1 MSKHVFTVVV
11 AVIIGVSLLLYMF
24 AFQVRESEVAVVL
37 RFGKPAA
44 QLPKFMVVS
53 EGYTNLIAGF
63 ESVLTKN
70 YAPILPNSGGY
81 LIYEKN

>member
-1 MSKHVFTVVV
+1 MTGIPNH
-11 AVIIGVSLLLYMF
+11 GVNALSL
-24 AFQVRESEVAVVL
+24 
-37 RFGKPAA
+37 PAA